1 MMEEFSE
8 VRSGSKVYWRRGH
21 TDLTEPEKEGWIKK
35 IEKKKH
41 FAIEQ
46 KHSCSLKYN

>member
-21 TDLTEPEKEGWIKK
+21 TDLTEPEKEGWTKK
-35 IEKKKH
+35 IEKKNTLRSSKNIH
-41 FAIEQ
+41 AP
-46 KHSCSLKYN
+46 